1 MHLCIQE
8 SQETIVTEVEKEEDK
23 KDKVE
28 SGVSDSSAVTAGAS
42 GEEEGRDQEP
52 AVTQSSAAKP
62 LPQCPYGKNC
72 YR

>member
-8 SQETIVTEVEKEEDK
+8 SQETTVTEVEDK

-42 GEEEGRDQEP
+42 AEEEGRDHEP